1 MKVSKYVYLYSS
13 FILIFFVSC
22 KEKVQDE
29 AMRVFE
35 PINFSEVKIDD
46 AFWNPRL
53 KAHASTTLAVCIDQ
67 IENQT
72 GRIKNFEN
80 AAKKEGKHLG
90 IFFDDS
96 DVYKAMEG
104 MAYSLVNNPNPE
116 IENKLD
122 EWIDK
127 IAAAQDP
134 DGYINTYYSLT
145 GLENRWTNMDMH
157 EMYCAG
163 HMIEAAIAYY
173 NVSGKTKFLDVSKR
187 MVEHMMS
194 VFGPDKRHWVPG
206 HEEIE
211 LALIKLYDL
220 TKDER
225 YLDFSYWLLE
235 ERGHGHGTKGPKGG
249 EWVPSFFQDDMPV
262 KEMSSVSGHAVRC
275 MYLYAGMADV
285 AAMKHDTAYVDAL
298 NRIWDNLINKKMYI
312 TGGIGSSKHNEGFT
326 EDYDLPNKE
335 AYCET
340 CAAVGMVFWNH
351 RLNMMSGNAKYVNIL
366 ERSLYN
372 GTLSGVSLT
381 GDKFFYV
388 NPLESEGNHHRKPW
402 YGVAC
407 CPSQISRF
415 LPSIGSYIYGKSQDA
430 IWVNLFISSETKADI
445 KGNMVTIQQETQ
457 YPWDGKVAIKLT
469 PTQNEPFKLKIRKP
483 DWTDLYTVS
492 VNGQKQDINIDENG
506 YITIERK
513 WAAEDTIEVLWDMK
527 VKVEKSHPNV
537 KANTGKR
544 AIQRGPVVYCL
555 EEIDNP
561 DYENA
566 ILTDNTTFNGD
577 FNSEHLNGIYYIWT
591 DNGLNF
597 IPYHTWDNREAG
609 EMKVWVDY
617 K

>member
-1 MKVSKYVYLYSS
+1 MNISKYVYLYSS
-13 FILIFFVSC
+13 FILLFFASC

-127 IAAAQDP
+127 IAAAQEP

-173 NVSGKTKFLDVSKR
+173 NVTGKTKFLDVSKK

-262 KEMSSVSGHAVRC
+262 KDMSTVSGHAVRC

-388 NPLESEGNHHRKPW
+388 NPLESDGNHHRKPW

-469 PTQNEPFKLKIRKP
+469 PARNDAFKLKIRKP

-513 WAAEDTIEVLWDMK
+513 WTAEDTIEILWDMK
-527 VKVEKSHPNV
+527 IKVEKSHPNV
-537 KANTGKR
+537 KANIGKR

-566 ILTDNTTFNGD
+566 VLTDNTTFNGD
-577 FNSEHLNGIYYIWT
+577 FNSNRLNGIYYIWT

-609 EMKVWVDY
+609 GMKVWVDY

>member
-1 MKVSKYVYLYSS
+1 MNIFKYIYLGSC
-13 FILIFFVSC
+13 LTLACLTSC
-22 KEKVQDE
+22 KEE
-29 AMRVFE
+29 AQEEMMRTFE
-35 PINFSEVKIDD
+35 PINFSEVKINDD
-46 AFWNPRL
+46 FWNPRL
-53 KAHASTTLAVCIDQ
+53 KAHASTILNVCIDQ

-104 MAYSLVNNPNPE
+104 MAYSLVNNPNPA
-116 IENKLD
+116 IESKLD

-127 IAAAQDP
+127 IAAAQEP
-134 DGYINTYYSLT
+134 DGYINTYYTLT

-163 HMIEAAIAYY
+163 HMLEAAIAYY
-173 NVSGKTKFLDVSKR
+173 NVTGKTKFLDVSKK

-194 VFGPDKRHWVPG
+194 VFGPNKRHWVPG

-211 LALIKLYDL
+211 LALIKLYSL
-220 TKDER
+220 TRDKR

-235 ERGHGHGTKGPKGG
+235 ERGHEHGTKGPNGG
-249 EWVPSFFQDDMPV
+249 EWMPSFFQDDMPV
-262 KEMSSVSGHAVRC
+262 KDLSTVSGHAVRC
-275 MYLYAGMADV
+275 MYLYSGMADV
-285 AAMKHDTAYVDAL
+285 AAMKRDTAYVNAL
-298 NRIWDNLINKKMYI
+298 NRIWDNLINRKMYL
-312 TGGIGSSKHNEGFT
+312 TGGIGSSKYNEGFT

-340 CAAVGMVFWNH
+340 CASVGMVFWNH
-351 RLNMMSGNAKYVNIL
+351 RMNLMSGNAKYVNIL

-372 GTLSGVSLT
+372 GTLSGVSLS

-415 LPSIGSYIYGKSQDA
+415 LPSIGSYIYGKSEDA

-445 KGNMVTIQQETQ
+445 KGNTVGIEQKTQ
-457 YPWDGKVAIKLT
+457 YPWNGKVTIKLT
-469 PTQNEPFKLKIRKP
+469 PTKNEAFKLKIRKP
-483 DWTDLYTVS
+483 DWTDSYTLTL
-492 VNGQKQDINIDENG
+492 NKQKQDATVDNNG
-506 YITIERK
+506 YISLDRK
-513 WAAEDTIEVLWDMK
+513 WTADDTVEVIWDMEIK
-527 VKVEKSHPNV
+527 VQESNAHV
-537 KANTGKR
+537 KANMNKR
-544 AIQRGPVVYCL
+544 AIQRGPIVYCL
-555 EEIDNP
+555 ERIDNS

-566 ILTDNTTFNGD
+566 LLTENTTFYGTFVTNQ
-577 FNSEHLNGIYYIWT
+577 LNGIYSIKS
-591 DNGLNF
+591 DSGLNF
-597 IPYHTWDNREAG
+597 IPYYSWDNREAG

-617 K
+617 Q

>member
-1 MKVSKYVYLYSS
+1 MNITKYIYICSC
-13 FILIFFVSC
+13 FILICFTSC
-22 KEKVQDE
+22 KEKGQDE
-29 AMRVFE
+29 MMRVFE

-46 AFWNPRL
+46 NFWNPRL
-53 KAHASTTLAVCIDQ
+53 KAHASTILSVCIDQ

-104 MAYSLVNNPNPE
+104 MAYSLVNNSNPA
-116 IENKLD
+116 IESKLD

-127 IAAAQDP
+127 IAAAQEP
-134 DGYINTYYSLT
+134 DGYINTYYTLT

-173 NVSGKTKFLDVSKR
+173 NVTGKTKFLDVSKR

-211 LALIKLYDL
+211 LALIKLYSL
-220 TKDER
+220 TKDKR

-235 ERGHGHGTKGPKGG
+235 ERGHGHGTKGPNGG
-249 EWVPSFFQDDMPV
+249 EWVPSFFQDDMHV
-262 KEMSSVSGHAVRC
+262 KEMSTVSGHAVRC
-275 MYLYAGMADV
+275 MYLYSGMADV
-285 AAMKHDTAYVDAL
+285 AAMKHDTAYVNAL
-298 NRIWDNLINKKMYI
+298 NRIWDNLIYKKMYV
-312 TGGIGSSKHNEGFT
+312 TGGIGSSKYNEGFT

-351 RLNMMSGNAKYVNIL
+351 RMNMMSGNAKYVNIL

-372 GTLSGVSLT
+372 GTLSGVSLS

-415 LPSIGSYIYGKSQDA
+415 LPSIGSYIYGKSGDA
-430 IWVNLFISSETKADI
+430 IWVNLFISSETKTDI
-445 KGNMVTIQQETQ
+445 KGNMVAIKQKTE
-457 YPWDGKVAIKLT
+457 YPWDGKVSIKLT
-469 PTQNEPFKLKIRKP
+469 PTKEESFSLKIRKP
-483 DWTDLYTVS
+483 DWTDSYTIS
-492 VNGQKQDINIDENG
+492 VNGQVQDISVGDNG
-506 YITIERK
+506 YINIERK
-513 WAAEDTIEVLWDMK
+513 WMAEDVVDIMWNMK
-527 VKVEKSHPNV
+527 IKVEKSDPNV
-537 KANTGKR
+537 KANIDKR
-544 AIQRGPVVYCL
+544 AVQRGPIVYCL
-555 EEIDNP
+555 ERIDNKDFEKAVLTENTVFSGNFIP
-561 DYENA
+561 DQ
-566 ILTDNTTFNGD
+566 
-577 FNSEHLNGIYYIWT
+577 LNGIYSIES

-597 IPYHTWDNREAG
+597 IPYYSWDNREAG